1 MQMQNKWFHSSREWI
16 FGSLCIRCLLD
27 QSTESSHLLHC
38 QKLPLAIVL
47 VPWTL
52 PMFKCLHFLN
62 PDTLNWSMF
71 KWLHFLNPDTL
82 NWSMFKWLHFLNPP
96 TLNLSMFKW
105 LHFLN
110 PDILNWSI
118 FIITIIWVNNIRLP
132 KNKKMKNKEHPY

>member
-1 MQMQNKWFHSSREWI
+1 MYFKTNSRKSWNLMQMQNKWFHSSREWI

-71 KWLHFLNPDTL
+71 KWLHFLNTDTL
-82 NWSMFKWLHFLNPP
+82 NWSMFKWLHFLN
-96 TLNLSMFKW
+96 TET
-105 LHFLN
+105 
-110 PDILNWSI
+110 LNWSM
-118 FIITIIWVNNIRLP
+118 FIITITIQQYQVTQKQ
-132 KNKKMKNKEHPY
+132 KNEKKEHPY